1 MMRNSRFFVSALT
14 FLLFAAVANAAD
26 YHLTPTGSG
35 RKDGSGWE
43 NAFDQTALSSA
54 VNEKLSPGDRLLI
67 GSGVF
72 KDVSLTITAG
82 GTEAQPKIIVGVDRG
97 SGLPVFTSNWDV
109 EKPDKGQA
117 ALRIAPGVSHL
128 SLQHLRLKGYMAGVH
143 ASPVKEAAAVRSHL
157 SFEDVDI
164 EEFRYGFYL
173 SDCDDLLFSGCDLK
187 RYTKHGFRFEQGCDR
202 VTLRGCSADC
212 SEGDAEWENKTELLP
227 FGFTLNDGG
236 IPNTHFLFEDCL
248 ARNNMKPNQ
257 RNRYLNGDGFV
268 AEGNSAN
275 VTFVRCRSIRN
286 QDGGF
291 DLKVPDVKLT
301 DCIAIGN
308 KRGYR
313 IWQTGTLINCFAGWG
328 PTGLWCNGG
337 PLTANRCT
345 FHAAEAAAVMTDDKA
360 TEPITLKDCIISI
373 PSPDA
378 SRTRP
383 TLGKVVLSGTVLT
396 GNGSEEKA
404 PAYKAPDQRWD
415 GVGDAMDSQIYPN
428 KGYHSGKRSQ

>member
-1 MMRNSRFFVSALT
+1 MARISRFFISASTLI
-14 FLLFAAVANAAD
+14 LCAAVSPAAD
-26 YHLTPTGSG
+26 YHLTPTGAG
-35 RKDGSGWE
+35 RKDGTTWE
-43 NAFDQTALSSA
+43 NALDQTALSSA
-54 VNEKLSPGDRLLI
+54 VNEKLKPGDRLFI
-67 GSGVF
+67 GGGAYQNI
-72 KDVSLTITAG
+72 SLTIIAG
-82 GTEAQPKIIVGVDRG
+82 GSEGQQKIITGVDRG
-97 SGLPVFTSNWDV
+97 SGLPVFTSDWDV
-109 EKPDKGQA
+109 EKPDKGQVA
-117 ALRIAPGVSHL
+117 IRIEPAVSHL
-128 SLQHLRLKGYMAGVH
+128 SIQHLRLKGYMAGVH
-143 ASPVKEAAAVRSHL
+143 AAPVKDATKARSHL
-157 SFEDVDI
+157 GFEDVDM
-164 EEFRYGFYL
+164 EQFRYGFYL

-212 SEGDAEWENKTELLP
+212 SEGDATWENKTELLP

-236 IPNTHFLFEDCL
+236 TPNTHFLFEDCQ

-268 AEGNSAN
+268 AEGNSAD

-313 IWQTGTLINCFAGWG
+313 IWRTGTLTNCFAGWG

-337 PLTANRCT
+337 PLTADHCT

-360 TEPITLKDCIISI
+360 TQPIALEDCIISI
-373 PSPDA
+373 QSDA
-378 SRTRP
+378 PRARP
-383 TLGKVVLSGTVLT
+383 TLGKVVLSGSVVT
-396 GNGSEEKA
+396 GPGSEEKD
-404 PAYKAPDQRWD
+404 PAYKAPDSKWE
-415 GVGDAMDSQIYPN
+415 GVGDAMDSQAYPS
-428 KGYHSGKRSQ
+428 KGYSSRKRSK